1 MVVTMVDRDVMT
13 AFDYEIYPDAVL
25 SMLSRD
31 LCRYLQGVRRDN
43 RFNWMDAALD
53 TIEHVLRKANGK
65 LTPITEGDIYSAVE
79 GQIEQ
84 ALENWETLEV
94 IGWRGSSLAWA
105 TLPSVGRL
113 DFEVGEDWEEEED
126 YGEEGEEE
134 EEEEEEGQ
142 EEDEE
147 EEDLSPASS
156 YED

>member
-1 MVVTMVDRDVMT
+1 MVDRAVMA

-31 LCRYLQGVRRDN
+31 LCRYLQGVREEN

-53 TIEHVLRKANGK
+53 TIANVLSKVNGK
-65 LTPITEGDIYSAVE
+65 PTHITEGDIYSAVD
-79 GQIEQ
+79 GQIAQ

-94 IGWRGSSLAWA
+94 IGWKGSCLAWA

-113 DFEVGEDWEEEED
+113 DFEVDEDWEEGED

-134 EEEEEEGQ
+134 EEEEGL

-147 EEDLSPASS
+147 EEGLSPASS
-156 YED
+156 CED